1 MECLICF
8 ENVEKLNYCYT
19 KKCLKGLCDICI
31 NKLQKKECPFCRN
44 KIKKVKV
51 KKSFICFLCNKRKS
65 IMNNHG
71 GFADNDVNT
80 TVCERCAPLVDEDNL
95 YCLWLV

>member
-31 NKLQKKECPFCRN
+31 NKLQKKDVHFVG
-44 KIKKVKV
+44 IKL
-51 KKSFICFLCNKRKS
+51 KKLKLLKN
-65 IMNNHG
+65 
-71 GFADNDVNT
+71 
-80 TVCERCAPLVDEDNL
+80 
-95 YCLWLV
+95 